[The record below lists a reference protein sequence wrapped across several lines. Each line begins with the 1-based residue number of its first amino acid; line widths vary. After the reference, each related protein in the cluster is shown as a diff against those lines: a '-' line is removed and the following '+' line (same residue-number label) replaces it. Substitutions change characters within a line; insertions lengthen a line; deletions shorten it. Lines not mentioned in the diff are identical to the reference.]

1 MGVLNFQDKKE
12 LIRLVR
18 IKNSRRFRKKEKQ
31 MKQTVK
37 HDRNQEMQQD
47 IQIQYLKKQVLTL
60 SSNLD
65 ELMDRE
71 SLNLRRE
78 TMQTERMQEIDLRI

>member
-1 MGVLNFQDKKE
+1 
-12 LIRLVR
+12 
-18 IKNSRRFRKKEKQ
+18 

>member
-1 MGVLNFQDKKE
+1 
-12 LIRLVR
+12 
-18 IKNSRRFRKKEKQ
+18 
-31 MKQTVK
+31 
-37 HDRNQEMQQD
+37 MQQD

-65 ELMDRE
+65 ELMERE

-78 TMQTERMQEIDLRI
+78 AMQAERMQEIDLRI

>member
-1 MGVLNFQDKKE
+1 
-12 LIRLVR
+12 
-18 IKNSRRFRKKEKQ
+18 
-31 MKQTVK
+31 
-37 HDRNQEMQQD
+37 MQQD

>member
-1 MGVLNFQDKKE
+1 
-12 LIRLVR
+12 
-18 IKNSRRFRKKEKQ
+18 
-31 MKQTVK
+31 
-37 HDRNQEMQQD
+37 MQQD

-65 ELMDRE
+65 ELMERE

-78 TMQTERMQEIDLRI
+78 AMQTERMQEIDLRI

>member
-1 MGVLNFQDKKE
+1 MLNFQDKKE

-78 TMQTERMQEIDLRI
+78 AMQTERMQEIDLRI

>member
-1 MGVLNFQDKKE
+1 MLNFQDKKE